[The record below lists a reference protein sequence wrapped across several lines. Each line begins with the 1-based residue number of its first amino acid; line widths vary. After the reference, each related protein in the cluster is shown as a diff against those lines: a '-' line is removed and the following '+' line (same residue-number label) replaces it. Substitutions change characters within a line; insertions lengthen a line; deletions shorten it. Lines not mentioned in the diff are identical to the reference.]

1 MSDLRLV
8 HVEAP
13 DLGPFVPGLRALEA
27 AIPYPAGSEQFTI
40 DHGPDY
46 HPFFSG
52 IGQSH
57 FALAWSGDAVL
68 GNVVGVRKQV
78 ACGVRLLEAL
88 YICDL
93 KVAPTQRGRGL
104 ARRLL
109 AYGLWRLLVSP
120 KLRRARLLFGA
131 AMRGQ
136 RGDVTRS
143 ARGATPLKLAR
154 PWARCDLYLVP
165 PAALASLQ
173 PGSCPPPPP
182 DDQGLD
188 LSPQPTHQLPGL
200 ASTAGRKDL
209 RLAPDGRPWPLV
221 HLPLGPRA
229 WRPSWGHYLR
239 ACGQALVDS
248 GAPGPACF
256 GLDQRLVDHRDWLAS
271 AGLTPTALFT
281 VHGLDLTRS
290 VRRARWIH
298 LASSEI

>member
-1 MSDLRLV
+1 MNTVRMV
-8 HVEAP
+8 HVEAA
-13 DLGPFVPGLRALEA
+13 DLGPFVPGLRDLEA
-27 AIPYPAGSEQFTI
+27 AISYPAGPEQFTI

-52 IGQSH
+52 IGESH
-57 FALAWSGDAVL
+57 FALASSGDAVL

-78 ACGVRLLEAL
+78 VCGVRRLEAL

-120 KLRRARLLFGA
+120 KLRPARLLFGA

-154 PWARCDLYLVP
+154 PWARCDLYFVP
-165 PAALASLQ
+165 PATLASLQ

-188 LSPQPTHQLPGL
+188 LSPHPTHERPGL
-200 ASTAGRKDL
+200 ASTAGRKD
-209 RLAPDGRPWPLV
+209 
-221 HLPLGPRA
+221 
-229 WRPSWGHYLR
+229 
-239 ACGQALVDS
+239 
-248 GAPGPACF
+248 
-256 GLDQRLVDHRDWLAS
+256 S
-271 AGLTPTALFT
+271 ATL
-281 VHGLDLTRS
+281 S
-290 VRRARWIH
+290 
-298 LASSEI
+298 